1 MQAESFFQAH
11 LNYSLHGLEGSN
23 VKKSRLNEAVEEG
36 ICLLLPWM
44 VLAKHL
50 PKVLLKNIIRSAEI
64 DLSGVLGLAGS
75 HRCDSERGSCCT
87 LESLV
92 PAAISAHCEEQAPE
106 L

>member
-1 MQAESFFQAH
+1 M
-11 LNYSLHGLEGSN
+11 
-23 VKKSRLNEAVEEG
+23 NEAVEEG

-64 DLSGVLGLAGS
+64 DLSGVLGLTGS
-75 HRCDSERGSCCT
+75 RTCDSERGSCCT

-92 PAAISAHCEEQAPE
+92 PAATSAHYEEQVLE